1 MNTVSEN
8 HPLTSSFHHR
18 THTRGINGGGVAHL
32 TSASHASI
40 PQNVS
45 TDTHATSDL
54 RQLRRRKFQ
63 RRWTTCV
70 ERSAA
75 VFATRRQ
82 LWTVKATAENISAPE
97 LTLDSIVTA
106 DSCALETVLLT

>member
-1 MNTVSEN
+1 
-8 HPLTSSFHHR
+8 
-18 THTRGINGGGVAHL
+18 
-32 TSASHASI
+32 
-40 PQNVS
+40 
-45 TDTHATSDL
+45 
-54 RQLRRRKFQ
+54 
-63 RRWTTCV
+63 V